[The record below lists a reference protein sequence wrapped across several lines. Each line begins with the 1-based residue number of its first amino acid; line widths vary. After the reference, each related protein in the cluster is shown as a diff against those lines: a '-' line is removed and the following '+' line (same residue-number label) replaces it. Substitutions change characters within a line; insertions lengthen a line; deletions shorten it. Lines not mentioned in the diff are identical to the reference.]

1 MFYSL
6 ELGVVAYTCDP
17 VLRKGRQENQKSR
30 DIFEL
35 WQVQDLQQETLSQKT
50 GEQKRF
56 AFISKSI
63 CFLSANTSGVF
74 GFGSTS
80 LTCGGFPSIH
90 PGCVGTVPANHEPVR
105 RDVLC
110 RFQRR
115 SMHFGHRAPT
125 PQHSRI
131 YPQ

>member
-56 AFISKSI
+56 AFITTSI
-63 CFLSANTSGVF
+63 CFLSANTFRSVWF
-74 GFGSTS
+74 WKH
-80 LTCGGFPSIH
+80 FPD
-90 PGCVGTVPANHEPVR
+90 VWRVPFH
-105 RDVLC
+105 
-110 RFQRR
+110 
-115 SMHFGHRAPT
+115 T
-125 PQHSRI
+125 PQLCWDS
-131 YPQ
+131 PC